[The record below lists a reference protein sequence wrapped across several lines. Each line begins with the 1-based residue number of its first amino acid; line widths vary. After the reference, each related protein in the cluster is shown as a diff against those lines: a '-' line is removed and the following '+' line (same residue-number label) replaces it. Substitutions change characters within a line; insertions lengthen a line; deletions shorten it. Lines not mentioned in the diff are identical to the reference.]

1 VGNRHVICSRRRLR
15 QTGCLLFALIGA
27 LAGPRTVCSQTPT
40 TAFTLPFDWT
50 TNKIAIL
57 PSSNWGLFKVGDTI
71 TISTSNN
78 LPITIFNLYGQT
90 VYSGAPKSMT
100 LAAGHY
106 FIQCIGD
113 RNQFTVLPSDYAG
126 ASFLAD
132 MANDSGWIDY
142 AQRQQRMGISW
153 VRAAAAAW
161 KDVQPQAGVWNW
173 SEMDLIITNNSG
185 KKIMLMAGS
194 GNVPSWVQPANLTSN
209 YAAFVTAL
217 VNRYK
222 GKIAAIEIWNEP
234 WFTEFWNSP
243 NWLQMLDQLVAAGR
257 ASIKAIDPSILV
269 LGPSWSTPGQTS
281 DTATLSQYGFGSQI
295 DGFSWHDYWAYDVPP
310 DQDITRNGS
319 VIPGIL
325 GRVQRYRQAAG
336 FHYGPLYISE
346 LGLYG
351 QSALGMPYPPVPKG
365 LTGGPTVTA
374 PDWQTGM
381 SRAIKYAVL
390 YRAMGAEMMMP
401 LVFSLGGFSLT
412 DDQDTVYGWEYGYRG
427 PAPKTSAFLMACYWL
442 NNAQFV
448 DYRFLGQKVFL
459 LAWQRPNGASA
470 VFAWTIEGQPV
481 TLSST
486 AGLNA
491 TDIFGNSISA
501 TSLTSTPILF
511 QSNTTTAVALLSNLM
526 TKLPSLNLAPV
537 LPPVSNQTIQKGQ
550 TLRLRVT
557 ATDPDN
563 DPITYSANSLP
574 TGATI
579 DPVSGLF
586 SWTPDASQGGAY
598 TITFLAT
605 DARRMSSST
614 ATIINVIGAPRDGL
628 VHEWKLDE
636 ISGTTAADS
645 AGSADGT
652 LVNFTLNSTWLTGHD
667 GNGLSFNGASSYVNL
682 GNSQINLTNN
692 FTVAA
697 WVYPRDAAGS
707 EVFMAVR
714 LQYPN
719 SGLRL
724 FINGNKITI
733 EAATTVGLKVRSFA
747 LGQIQNNT
755 WYHIVIVYDKST
767 MNVYLNGVAQL
778 ESYGGDPFWGGDLVM
793 NPSAGSTLGLWFA
806 NFFNGIL
813 DNVMIFNRTLG
824 PAEVTA
830 MYNGEANITRLRP
843 PSALRVISN

>member
-1 VGNRHVICSRRRLR
+1 MGNRDVICPRGRLR
-15 QTGCLLFALIGA
+15 QTGFLLFALVSA

-40 TAFTLPFDWT
+40 TAFTLPFDWS

-57 PSSNWGLFKVGDTI
+57 PSSSWGLFKVGETI

-78 LPITIFNLYGQT
+78 LPITVFNLYGQT
-90 VYSGAPKSMT
+90 VYTGAPKSMT

-106 FIQCIGD
+106 FIQCTGD
-113 RNQFTVLPSDYAG
+113 RNQFAVLPSDYTG
-126 ASFLAD
+126 ATFLAE

-173 SEMDLIITNNSG
+173 SAMDIMLANNPG

-194 GNVPSWVQPANLTSN
+194 GNVPSWVQPANLASN
-209 YAAFVTAL
+209 YTAYITAL
-217 VNRYK
+217 ASRYK

-234 WFTEFWNSP
+234 WYTEFWNSP
-243 NWLQMLDQLVAAGR
+243 SWLQMLDQLFVAGR
-257 ASIKAIDPSILV
+257 AAINAIDPGILV

-336 FHYGPLYISE
+336 FHGPLYISE

-351 QSALGMPYPPVPKG
+351 QSALGMPYPAVPKG

-381 SRAIKYAVL
+381 SRAVKYAVL

-412 DDQDTVYGWEYGYRG
+412 DDQNTVYGWEYGYRG
-427 PAPKTSAFLMACYWL
+427 PAPKTSAFLMACHWL

-448 DYRFLGQKVFL
+448 DYRFLGQRVFL
-459 LAWQRPNGASA
+459 LAWQRSSNASA
-470 VFAWTIEGQPV
+470 VFAWTTEGQPV
-481 TLSST
+481 ALNSTTGLS
-486 AGLNA
+486 A
-491 TDIFGNSISA
+491 TDIFGNSVSA
-501 TSLTSTPILF
+501 SSLSSIPVLF
-511 QSNTTTAVALLSNLM
+511 QSTNTNAAALLSNLM
-526 TKLPSLNLAPV
+526 TKLPSLNLAPAV
-537 LPPVSNQTIQKGQ
+537 SPISNQTIQKGQ
-550 TLRLRVT
+550 NLRLRMT

-563 DPITYSANSLP
+563 DPITYSVSPLP
-574 TGATI
+574 AGATI
-579 DPVSGLF
+579 NSLSGLF
-586 SWTPDASQGGAY
+586 SWTPDVSQTGVY
-598 TITFLAT
+598 TITFRAT
-605 DARRMSSST
+605 DARGMSAST
-614 ATIINVIGAPRDGL
+614 STIINVIGAPRDGL

-636 ISGTTAADS
+636 VSGTIAADS

-652 LVNFTLNSTWLTGHD
+652 LVNFTTNSTWLTGHD
-667 GNGLSFNGASSYVNL
+667 GKGLSFNGSSSYVNL
-682 GNSQINLTNN
+682 GSSQINLTNN

-697 WVYPRDAAGS
+697 WVYPRNAAGS
-707 EVFMAVR
+707 EVFMAAR

-724 FINGNKITI
+724 FINGNKITV
-733 EAATTVGLKVRSFA
+733 EAATTVGLKVQSFA
-747 LGQIQNNT
+747 LGQIQNNA

-767 MNVYLNGVAQL
+767 MNVYLNGVAQP
-778 ESYGGDPFWGGDLVM
+778 ESYGGNPFWGGDLVM
-793 NPSAGSTLGLWFA
+793 NPSASSTLGLWFG
-806 NFFNGIL
+806 NFFSGIL

-824 PAEVTA
+824 PIEVAALYSGDAST
-830 MYNGEANITRLRP
+830 TRLRP
-843 PSALRVISN
+843 PSAFRVISN